1 VGQQTEQPETEKE
14 CRIPLVWKKSRNQK
28 WVFEKNGLVKGKI
41 RLNMPV
47 FEAYGMTVIP
57 IAGVRGSL
65 VRHLTLPPL
74 LQ

>member
-47 FEAYGMTVIP
+47 FEAYGMTVKDFQKP
-57 IAGVRGSL
+57 DAQVAGLEGLS
-65 VRHLTLPPL
+65 HF
-74 LQ
+74 

>member
-47 FEAYGMTVIP
+47 FEAYGMTVEKNHGYCAIP
-57 IAGVRGSL
+57 VAQLDRAA
-65 VRHLTLPPL
+65 
-74 LQ
+74 